1 MIEKEKEHLQDS
13 LDTRKR
19 TKKNQIL
26 WESQKEK
33 SKRGIKLSWR
43 NNGWKFPKSR
53 EGNWHLHYWSSKISK
68 EDQAKGDYSLHIL
81 IKLSKVKNRKRI
93 LKAAR
98 EK

>member
-33 SKRGIKLSWR
+33 SKRGIKL
-43 NNGWKFPKSR
+43 
-53 EGNWHLHYWSSKISK
+53 I
-68 EDQAKGDYSLHIL
+68 
-81 IKLSKVKNRKRI
+81 
-93 LKAAR
+93 
-98 EK
+98 